1 MNLAVG
7 NAVGSNITNV
17 ALVLGVTA
25 LVVPIAYDRK
35 VIQSSVLIL
44 LAAMVGVA
52 AMFYDGTLDFIDGVI
67 LISALTGYSLWLV
80 KSARSG
86 DESAEQSDEE
96 KPT

>member
-17 ALVLGVTA
+17 HSSLVSRPWWYPLPTTERSFRLRLDPARCDGWGRGDV
-25 LVVPIAYDRK
+25 
-35 VIQSSVLIL
+35 
-44 LAAMVGVA
+44 
-52 AMFYDGTLDFIDGVI
+52 YDGTLDFIDGVI

-96 KPT
+96 KPM